1 MKLNLGVFTHALSEK
16 LSPKFLSS
24 NPRQKKINHS
34 HSGSFFSKISPP
46 GRKWVERGVKTM
58 VLNKSQ
64 LVCCLDTHRKSIHT
78 LFQTWDIRP
87 SGPIWSDLLRVFSVI
102 TQDLEFYHL
111 WNLGWEVNYRND
123 SRFRPFSYKKNTQSP
138 FLKFLAQIWAKMS
151 FLPKLGPVSS

>member
-1 MKLNLGVFTHALSEK
+1 MPLQKSSHPSSYHQTSNRNKL
-16 LSPKFLSS
+16 LSPFQVVFFL
-24 NPRQKKINHS
+24 
-34 HSGSFFSKISPP
+34 KISPP
-46 GRKWVERGVKTM
+46 RTKWVEGERVKTM

-102 TQDLEFYHL
+102 TQDLEFCHL
-111 WNLGWEVNYRND
+111 WNLGWEVNYRSD
-123 SRFRPFSYKKNTQSP
+123 SRFRPFFYKKNTQSP